1 MQQSHNRVSDE
12 DVVHSI
18 EQMLASESDPETR
31 MRLLVLYRISVLLV
45 DTIHITQLTRTEVKD
60 LQTEVTTHIK
70 EQEQLSNRLLGGA
83 KVIAVVFLAIQGIF
97 GYVATKVLEQHQQ
110 NTIEIHKL
118 VDKVKKLETDVYSI
132 KDTRQ

>member
-1 MQQSHNRVSDE
+1 
-12 DVVHSI
+12 
-18 EQMLASESDPETR
+18 MLASESDPEIR

-60 LQTEVTTHIK
+60 LQTEVSTHIK
-70 EQEQLSNRLLGGA
+70 EQEQMANKILGGA
-83 KVIAVVFLAIQGIF
+83 KVIAVVFLAIQGVF

-118 VDKVKKLETDVYSI
+118 VDNVKKLETEFYTI
-132 KDTRQ
+132 KNSR

>member
-1 MQQSHNRVSDE
+1 MQQSHNRISDE